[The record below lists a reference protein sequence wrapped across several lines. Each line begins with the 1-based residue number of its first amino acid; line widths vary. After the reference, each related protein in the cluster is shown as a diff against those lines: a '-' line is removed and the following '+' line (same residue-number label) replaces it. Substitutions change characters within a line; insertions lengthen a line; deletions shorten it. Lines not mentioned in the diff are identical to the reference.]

1 MFRYEDGDH
10 AISYRKGGMLGKIN
24 RSLQQT
30 YTVTWYSVT
39 ICNNDWTELHVSEPH
54 GHMWPNH
61 KRQRGGFSLFA
72 LKRRQGFPTVQNS
85 NSQKAVRRHRKSR
98 KRPAVQV
105 KHYLTEKSWAL
116 FLFRCSLN
124 TGLQALGEN
133 TATLFFLGSHFSFL
147 FPCTKTF
154 CWSKVLLLFGS
165 FFPFSFL
172 DLLWVF
178 WTSFFL

>member
-1 MFRYEDGDH
+1 
-10 AISYRKGGMLGKIN
+10 
-24 RSLQQT
+24 
-30 YTVTWYSVT
+30 
-39 ICNNDWTELHVSEPH
+39 
-54 GHMWPNH
+54 MWPNH

-124 TGLQALGEN
+124 TGLQALGE
-133 TATLFFLGSHFSFL
+133 TKQRCFSWVPTFLFFFHAQRLFAGQKFSCCLVHFS
-147 FPCTKTF
+147 P
-154 CWSKVLLLFGS
+154 
-165 FFPFSFL
+165 FPFWIFFEFFGLLSFCKTDLKGSLRPRLLHL
-172 DLLWVF
+172 DKSTPLIEGSLVRGNLIWQE
-178 WTSFFL
+178 SARD